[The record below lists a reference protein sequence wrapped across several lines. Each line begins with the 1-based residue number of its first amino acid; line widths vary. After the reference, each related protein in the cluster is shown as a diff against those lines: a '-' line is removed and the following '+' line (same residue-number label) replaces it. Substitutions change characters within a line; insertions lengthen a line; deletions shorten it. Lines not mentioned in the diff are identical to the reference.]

1 MMMRRISLDEQNDTD
16 TVVFPSLQS
25 GLNQMFKGNDMPDN
39 HEESKIIVLEES
51 ITDNSKDGEK
61 GDEVSQS
68 INSDFK
74 KMSVASLKEIAIQ
87 KGLISESDKS
97 KKTELIKLLSS
108 L

>member
-1 MMMRRISLDEQNDTD
+1 
-16 TVVFPSLQS
+16 
-25 GLNQMFKGNDMPDN
+25 MPDN

-61 GDEVSQS
+61 SDEVSQS